1 MKRIVNRFPT
11 LLWLSAGAIAF
22 ALAVTVLG
30 ALFVFLSEDDGDS
43 WGSCISETFGGISNV
58 AGLNFQFV
66 DTACDLLAKSEAISI
81 FVSRGSGSSDQV
93 GRTEIF
99 KYDGPM
105 EPPTIT
111 EIDPR
116 TIRISVG
123 AISSIYFAKE
133 QWDGI
138 TILYDIGH
146 IDYPSRND
154 PRRN

>member
-1 MKRIVNRFPT
+1 MKRIINRLPNP
-11 LLWLSAGAIAF
+11 LWLSAGTVAF
-22 ALAVTVLG
+22 ALAVMVLG
-30 ALFVFLSEDDGDS
+30 ALFVFLPEDDRAS
-43 WGSCISETFGGISNV
+43 WGSCISETFGEISNV
-58 AGLNFQFV
+58 AGFDFQFV

-81 FVSRGSGSSDQV
+81 FVSRRSGSSDQV

-138 TILYDIGH
+138 AILYDIGH
-146 IDYPSRND
+146 IDYPGRND
-154 PRRN
+154 PPRR